1 MSCHLTSVNHEIVG
15 RMVQETK
22 QRTGA
27 SFSHNVGFLELFF
40 YDLQIYLFPFSL
52 LIAFETV
59 FKVPSDIARKTDKN
73 WTIKTGSVIKL
84 VPKIHEIN
92 FSNLAKVSDFIYR

>member
-27 SFSHNVGFLELFF
+27 SFSHNVGFLELLF

-84 VPKIHEIN
+84 VPKIQEIN

>member
-1 MSCHLTSVNHEIVG
+1 MSCHLMSVNHEIVD

-27 SFSHNVGFLELFF
+27 SFSHSVGFLELLF
-40 YDLQIYLFPFSL
+40 YDLQIYLFSFSL

-73 WTIKTGSVIKL
+73 WTIKTG
-84 VPKIHEIN
+84 
-92 FSNLAKVSDFIYR
+92 VSDKASSQNT